1 LDLALYVKTQLNI
14 YQQYFRP
21 FLNFLVVIIRETGI
35 LNSTG
40 IDHTAELVMRCRKGD
55 KPAQRRLYLEYVD
68 AMFSVCKRLV
78 PNPMDA
84 EEILQDV
91 FVKAYTKLHKLKD
104 NRRFGG
110 WLKTITVN
118 ECLNFLKRK
127 KIVFDDLP
135 QSIPDPEEINDTV
148 IEINGELLMQAVDSL
163 PEGSRVIFNLY
174 LVENYKHT
182 EIAQMLNISVST
194 SKSQY
199 ARAKQLL
206 KEKLSK
212 KDERQV

>member
-1 LDLALYVKTQLNI
+1 
-14 YQQYFRP
+14 
-21 FLNFLVVIIRETGI
+21 
-35 LNSTG
+35 
-40 IDHTAELVMRCRKGD
+40 
-55 KPAQRRLYLEYVD
+55 
-68 AMFSVCKRLV
+68 
-78 PNPMDA
+78 MDA

>member
-1 LDLALYVKTQLNI
+1 LS
-14 YQQYFRP
+14 
-21 FLNFLVVIIRETGI
+21 
-35 LNSTG
+35 STE
-40 IDHTAELVMRCRKGD
+40 IDHTAELVQRCRKGN
-55 KPAQRRLYLEYVD
+55 KPAQYRLYLAYVD
-68 AMFSVCKRLV
+68 TMFSVCKRLV

-91 FVKAYTKLHKLKD
+91 FVKAYTQLNKLKD

-110 WLKTITVN
+110 WLKAIAIH
-118 ECLNFLKRK
+118 ECLNFLKK
-127 KIVFDDLP
+127 KKTIFDDLP
-135 QSIPDPEEINDTV
+135 QSIPDPEEINETV
-148 IEINGELLMQAVDSL
+148 IEISRELLMQAVDSL

-199 ARAKQLL
+199 ARAKHLL

-212 KDERQV
+212 KDERQI